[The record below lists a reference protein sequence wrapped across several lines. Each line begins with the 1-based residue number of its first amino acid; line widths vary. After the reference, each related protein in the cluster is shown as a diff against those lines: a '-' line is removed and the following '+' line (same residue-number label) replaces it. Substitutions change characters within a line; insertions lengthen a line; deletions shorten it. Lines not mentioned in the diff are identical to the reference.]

1 MEKGLVWKESV
12 QLQCPRNNVNELK
25 DDDNN
30 DYTEEV
36 EEMKE
41 ERWKGKRKRR
51 RRRKNPLC
59 QLRQC
64 REVIVERMVGNW
76 LRQAR
81 DAENGNEFTASRRV
95 MNCKMGL
102 GNYFRP

>member
-1 MEKGLVWKESV
+1 M
-12 QLQCPRNNVNELK
+12 NELK